1 MKTKIKVHTFVTRSS
16 LKPLSFT
23 RKVMRPW
30 KEAGAMGTFN
40 MYEWSL
46 KVSIKQGRSVGTSS
60 SGAVHF
66 NSGIS
71 NVTSGS
77 LNKRRASW

>member
-46 KVSIKQGRSVGTSS
+46 KVSKQGP
-60 SGAVHF
+60 
-66 NSGIS
+66 
-71 NVTSGS
+71 
-77 LNKRRASW
+77 